1 MKNKTMMKKTLL
13 LILTVLTLNST
24 GVCRAQEE
32 KNEPGTELLAP
43 SIVVKGSNLSVYNAE
58 GSVLEIFSLTGA
70 KVATIRIDSNEKTIN
85 LSLKKGCYI
94 LKVNKVVRKISI
106 H

>member
-1 MKNKTMMKKTLL
+1 MKKTLL
-13 LILTVLTLNST
+13 LILTTFLLNT
-24 GVCRAQEE
+24 AGVCWAQEE
-32 KNEPGTELLAP
+32 KNEPETELSAT
-43 SIVVKGSNLSVYNAE
+43 SIVVKGTLSVYNAN
-58 GSVLEIFSLTGA
+58 GNILEIFSLTGT
-70 KVATIRIDSNEKTIN
+70 KVATIRIDSNEKTVD

>member
-1 MKNKTMMKKTLL
+1 MKKTLL
-13 LILTVLTLNST
+13 LILTTFLLNT
-24 GVCRAQEE
+24 AGVCWAQEE
-32 KNEPGTELLAP
+32 KNEPELSAT
-43 SIVVKGSNLSVYNAE
+43 SIVVKGSTLSVYNAN
-58 GSVLEIFSLTGA
+58 GNILEIFSLTGT
-70 KVATIRIDSNEKTIN
+70 KVATIRIDSNEKTVD

>member
-1 MKNKTMMKKTLL
+1 MKKTLL
-13 LILTVLTLNST
+13 LILTTFLLNT
-24 GVCRAQEE
+24 AGVCWAQEE
-32 KNEPGTELLAP
+32 KELSAT
-43 SIVVKGSNLSVYNAE
+43 SIVVKGSTLSVYNAN
-58 GSVLEIFSLTGA
+58 GNILEIFSLTGT
-70 KVATIRIDSNEKTIN
+70 KVATIRIDSNEKTVD

>member
-1 MKNKTMMKKTLL
+1 MKKTLL
-13 LILTVLTLNST
+13 LILTTFLLNT
-24 GVCRAQEE
+24 AGVCWAQEE
-32 KNEPGTELLAP
+32 KNEPETELSAT
-43 SIVVKGSNLSVYNAE
+43 SIVVKGSTLSVYNAN
-58 GSVLEIFSLTGA
+58 GNILEIFSL
-70 KVATIRIDSNEKTIN
+70 IRIDSNEKTVD

>member
-1 MKNKTMMKKTLL
+1 MKKTLL
-13 LILTVLTLNST
+13 LILTTFLLNT
-24 GVCRAQEE
+24 AGVCWAQEE
-32 KNEPGTELLAP
+32 KNEPETELSAT
-43 SIVVKGSNLSVYNAE
+43 SIVVKGSNAN
-58 GSVLEIFSLTGA
+58 GNILEIFSLTGT
-70 KVATIRIDSNEKTIN
+70 KVATIRIDSNEKTVD

>member
-1 MKNKTMMKKTLL
+1 MKKTLL
-13 LILTVLTLNST
+13 LILTTSLLNT
-24 GVCRAQEE
+24 AGVCWAQEE
-32 KNEPGTELLAP
+32 KNEPETELSAT
-43 SIVVKGSNLSVYNAE
+43 SIVVKGSTLSVYN
-58 GSVLEIFSLTGA
+58 GNILEIFSLTGT
-70 KVATIRIDSNEKTIN
+70 KVATIRIDSNEKTVD

>member
-1 MKNKTMMKKTLL
+1 MKKTLL
-13 LILTVLTLNST
+13 LILTTFLLNT
-24 GVCRAQEE
+24 AGVCWAQEE
-32 KNEPGTELLAP
+32 TETELSAT
-43 SIVVKGSNLSVYNAE
+43 SIVVKGSTLSVYNAN
-58 GSVLEIFSLTGA
+58 GNILEIFSLTGT
-70 KVATIRIDSNEKTIN
+70 KVATIRIDSNEKTVD

>member
-1 MKNKTMMKKTLL
+1 MKKTLL
-13 LILTVLTLNST
+13 LILTTFLLNT
-24 GVCRAQEE
+24 AGVCWAQEE
-32 KNEPGTELLAP
+32 KSEPETELSAT
-43 SIVVKGSNLSVYNAE
+43 SIKGSTLSVYNAN
-58 GSVLEIFSLTGA
+58 GNILEIFSLTGT
-70 KVATIRIDSNEKTIN
+70 KVATIRIDSNEKTVD

>member
-1 MKNKTMMKKTLL
+1 MMKKTLL
-13 LILTVLTLNST
+13 LILTTFLLNT
-24 GVCRAQEE
+24 AGVCW
-32 KNEPGTELLAP
+32 ELSAT
-43 SIVVKGSNLSVYNAE
+43 SIVVKGSTLSVYNAN
-58 GSVLEIFSLTGA
+58 GNILEIFSLTGT
-70 KVATIRIDSNEKTIN
+70 KVATIRIDSNEKTVD